1 MGQENSHSE
10 LSAAPA
16 QWSVRTAVVIVFGS
30 VTVHKEPSDSVKLG
44 ALQVVCAK
52 TPTPS
57 QKNSARC
64 DHNMR
69 VLPHRTLLTRKVMTE
84 GRRRDVSVFFKTVCA
99 RRGSG
104 RGTGYCMLVA
114 HSAFVEIDEGADTYT
129 RRNCLF
135 SLFLF
140 LNSPRATAR
149 GESTERGCGGRVC
162 KVHCRTISTRVQ
174 ATTTVVCWQRK
185 RNRRWRWRTIFF
197 CAVNYCTRSGTRVQ

>member
-30 VTVHKEPSDSVKLG
+30 VSVHKEPSDSVKLG
-44 ALQVVCAK
+44 ALLQFVCAK

-84 GRRRDVSVFFKTVCA
+84 GKAPRRQRILQDGSRTTRLRSRDRVLYARRALGVRRDRRGCRHLHTEKLSLFSFSFFK
-99 RRGSG
+99 
-104 RGTGYCMLVA
+104 LP
-114 HSAFVEIDEGADTYT
+114 
-129 RRNCLF
+129 
-135 SLFLF
+135 
-140 LNSPRATAR
+140 PRDAR
-149 GESTERGCGGRVC
+149 GENTKRGGCGGRVC
-162 KVHCRTISTRVQ
+162 KVHCGTISTRVQ
-174 ATTTVVCWQRK
+174 PRYNMCAGNENETAAGAGE
-185 RNRRWRWRTIFF
+185 RRSAR
-197 CAVNYCTRSGTRVQ
+197 